1 MKNNPSFTA
10 DDLVAVFGGEIGKE
24 GKHANSVMICKVL
37 VVGEKDLIVEDSG
50 NRFIRNAHHTIP
62 KSICHKLFIE
72 PDKLTTEKFL
82 DPKIGDLVLSYSRE
96 SYKDEEAEQIN
107 GILYTITYK
116 LGKPDKCSILCGSE
130 MKEAVFDN
138 LLVLQSKIKN

>member
-1 MKNNPSFTA
+1 MKNSPFTA
-10 DDLVAVFGGEIGKE
+10 GDLVAVFGGEIGKE
-24 GKHANSVMICKVL
+24 GKHANSVLICKVL

-50 NRFIRNAHHTIP
+50 HRFIRNAHNTIP
-62 KSICHKLFIE
+62 QSICHKLFLD
-72 PDKLTTEKFL
+72 PDKLTTEKTL
-82 DPKIGDLVLSYSRE
+82 SPQIGDLVLSYSRD

-107 GILYTITYK
+107 GILYKINYK